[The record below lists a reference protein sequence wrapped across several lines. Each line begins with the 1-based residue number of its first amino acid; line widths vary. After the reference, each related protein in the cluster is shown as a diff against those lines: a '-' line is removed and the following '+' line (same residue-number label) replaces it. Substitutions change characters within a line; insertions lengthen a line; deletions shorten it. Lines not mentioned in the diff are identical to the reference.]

1 MPDNHRQE
9 TDIRPVYEPAERQQE
24 EVRITPGSDEP
35 AKRIQWSPD
44 VDIKR
49 SNPESERPFTQA
61 AANITDK
68 YQPEQYRQGK
78 WRC

>member
-1 MPDNHRQE
+1 MPGNHRPE
-9 TDIRPVYEPAERQQE
+9 TNIRPVYEPAERQQE
-24 EVRITPGSDEP
+24 EIGITPGSDEP
-35 AKRIQWSPD
+35 AKRIQRSPD
-44 VDIKR
+44 EDIKR
-49 SNPESERPFTQA
+49 SNPELECSFTQA